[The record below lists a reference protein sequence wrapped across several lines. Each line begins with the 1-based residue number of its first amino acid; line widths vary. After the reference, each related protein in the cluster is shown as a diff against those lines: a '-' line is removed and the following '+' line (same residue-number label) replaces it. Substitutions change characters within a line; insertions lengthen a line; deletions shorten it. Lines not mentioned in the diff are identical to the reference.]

1 VVEEAMQDK
10 PRPELA
16 PRKLLADPRGGT
28 EFIEKLI
35 LIGLFAF
42 VVFLGIRYIAGSVN
56 NKLTDQGDTVETIP
70 GGPPTGGP

>member
-1 VVEEAMQDK
+1 MEDK
-10 PRPELA
+10 AKTKTPSLIE
-16 PRKLLADPRGGT
+16 DQRGGT

-42 VVFLGIRYIAGSVN
+42 VVFLGIRYLAGTVN
-56 NKLTDQGDTVETIP
+56 NKLTDQGDTVETIH

>member
-1 VVEEAMQDK
+1 MQH
-10 PRPELA
+10 
-16 PRKLLADPRGGT
+16 LLSDRRGGT

-56 NKLTDQGDTVETIP
+56 TKLTDQGDTVETEIP
-70 GGPPTGGP
+70 GSPPSEAP

>member
-1 VVEEAMQDK
+1 MKDPVKDQ
-10 PRPELA
+10 RPGLI
-16 PRKLLADPRGGT
+16 DNQRGGT

-42 VVFLGIRYIAGSVN
+42 VVFLGIRYLAGTVN
-56 NKLTDQGDTVETIP
+56 SKLTDQGDTVETIH